1 MTERDTRDDIY
12 NFIKAFIERNGYS
25 PSVREIA
32 TGVGVS
38 STNTVKYHKNWL
50 TDDGLIDY
58 IPGMPRSLRIV
69 EV

>member
-38 STNTVKYHKNWL
+38 STNTVNYHKNWL

-69 EV
+69 EA